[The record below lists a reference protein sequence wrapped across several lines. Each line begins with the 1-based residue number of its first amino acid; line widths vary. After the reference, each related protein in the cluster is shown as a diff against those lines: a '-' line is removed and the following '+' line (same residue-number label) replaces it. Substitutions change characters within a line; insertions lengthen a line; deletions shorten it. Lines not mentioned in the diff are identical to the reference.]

1 MPRLKTQTLRNY
13 TEPQAGPGNGVDLAA
28 LIHEAERSNAELL
41 GALESLQRR
50 ERVNDQLVIASA
62 MRALGRCL
70 EAEGLSPSA
79 REQVR
84 SAHKMCRASMGLP

>member
-1 MPRLKTQTLRNY
+1 MPRIGPAISNKGRS
-13 TEPQAGPGNGVDLAA
+13 QATAPDGAGLVDL
-28 LIHEAERSNAELL
+28 IKDAERSNAELL
-41 GALESLQRR
+41 SALESLERR